1 MYSSVNL
8 SFKTFEASMGY
19 LWNYDK
25 KCSIE
30 KGYCNEW
37 YNDMNDKWTL
47 KIKRSYISATFYVKL
62 YETSGARKHGTLI
75 SIMFY
80 NK

>member
-37 YNDMNDKWTL
+37 YNEPWFFLQM
-47 KIKRSYISATFYVKL
+47 KRDYSFELI
-62 YETSGARKHGTLI
+62 ETSVASKYVPLI
-75 SIMFY
+75 SITFY

>member
-8 SFKTFEASMGY
+8 SFKTFEDGMGN

-37 YNDMNDKWTL
+37 YNEPWCFTNEHWKL
-47 KIKRSYISATFYVKL
+47 KDHIAFYVITK
-62 YETSGARKHGTLI
+62 SLI
-75 SIMFY
+75 IAL
-80 NK
+80 N